1 MIIHVVKQGETMGSI
16 AELYGRPVERLI
28 LENGITDPNN
38 LAVGETLVILFPQI
52 EYTVQAGDSLYS
64 IAKLHNISIMELLR
78 NNPYLSDRANI
89 YPGEVIVIKYMDEKI
104 REISTN
110 GFVYPFVN
118 MDILK
123 KTLPFLTYLTVY
135 SYYYTSQGDIM
146 NVDDSE
152 IIQTAKNYGVAP
164 IMMLVADSDNQI
176 EEIEILHNILIDQD
190 VQDIFISNLLT
201 ILLAKGYYGVNI
213 KTPYIKTEDRA
224 LYVNFI
230 DKLSTRLH
238 AAGFML
244 YISLSMSTFELLS
257 SIFYDELQY
266 DILGQSANGIIL
278 ITYEAGFSFGISPAV
293 VAFET
298 FSNYI
303 NIWTKLIPSQK
314 IVTGLSTISYIWK
327 LPYIEEVTLGQS
339 MSYDSA
345 VALAREVG
353 AVIQYD
359 EVTKSS
365 YFRFILKDEYVV
377 RFRDARGVEAILSL
391 VPSHDLNGT
400 AIWNCMFFYNQMWL
414 IINSQ
419 YEITK
424 IVPVNH
430 CVMNNI

>member
-1 MIIHVVKQGETMGSI
+1 
-16 AELYGRPVERLI
+16 
-28 LENGITDPNN
+28 
-38 LAVGETLVILFPQI
+38 
-52 EYTVQAGDSLYS
+52 
-64 IAKLHNISIMELLR
+64 
-78 NNPYLSDRANI
+78 
-89 YPGEVIVIKYMDEKI
+89 
-104 REISTN
+104 
-110 GFVYPFVN
+110 
-118 MDILK
+118 
-123 KTLPFLTYLTVY
+123 
-135 SYYYTSQGDIM
+135 
-146 NVDDSE
+146 
-152 IIQTAKNYGVAP
+152 
-164 IMMLVADSDNQI
+164 
-176 EEIEILHNILIDQD
+176 
-190 VQDIFISNLLT
+190 
-201 ILLAKGYYGVNI
+201 
-213 KTPYIKTEDRA
+213 
-224 LYVNFI
+224 
-230 DKLSTRLH
+230 
-238 AAGFML
+238 
-244 YISLSMSTFELLS
+244 MSTFELLS

-430 CVMNNI
+430 YVMNNI